1 MAAAGPATP
10 PPMTSARGMTTPVY
24 DSWVRSQRL
33 SLIESLYMRE
43 NSTMTGAS
51 STTAR
56 RDALI
61 EHVGNTM
68 QVFMARAV
76 LFQDAVAK
84 RAGLNSTDLQLTS
97 LLMLFGPA
105 TPGELAER
113 SGLTAGGA
121 ITAAIDRLE
130 QAGIVVRSR
139 DAHDRRRVIVTVN
152 LEMVLAKVG
161 AVYGAVGQ
169 RWADYLNSLTDEQIA
184 FADELFSRAAEFNH
198 EETMRLRG
206 PASQGG

>member
-1 MAAAGPATP
+1 MGN
-10 PPMTSARGMTTPVY
+10 R
-24 DSWVRSQRL
+24 
-33 SLIESLYMRE
+33 
-43 NSTMTGAS
+43 S
-51 STTAR
+51 STTTQRA
-56 RDALI
+56 DSI
-61 EHVGNTM
+61 EHVGYTM
-68 QVFMARAV
+68 RVFMARAV

-84 RAGLNSTDLQLTS
+84 RAGLNSTDLQLSS

-139 DAHDRRRVIVTVN
+139 DQHDRRRVIVTVN
-152 LEMVLAKVG
+152 LDAVLTKVG
-161 AVYGAVGQ
+161 AVYGTVGQ
-169 RWADYLNSLTDEQIA
+169 RWAAYLNTLTDEQIA
-184 FADELFSRAAEFNH
+184 FADELFTRAAEFNH

-206 PASQGG
+206 PASSNS

>member
-1 MAAAGPATP
+1 M
-10 PPMTSARGMTTPVY
+10 S
-24 DSWVRSQRL
+24 
-33 SLIESLYMRE
+33 ES
-43 NSTMTGAS
+43 S
-51 STTAR
+51 SRTAQ

-61 EHVGNTM
+61 EHVGYTM

-121 ITAAIDRLE
+121 ITAAVDRLE

-139 DAHDRRRVIVTVN
+139 DPHDRRRVIVTVN
-152 LEMVLAKVG
+152 LDAVLTKVG
-161 AVYGAVGQ
+161 AVYGSVGQ
-169 RWADYLNSLTDEQIA
+169 RWAEYLDALTDEQIT
-184 FADELFSRAAEFNH
+184 FADELFTRAADFNH
-198 EETMRLRG
+198 EETLRLRG
-206 PASQGG
+206 PASSNS

>member
-1 MAAAGPATP
+1 
-10 PPMTSARGMTTPVY
+10 
-24 DSWVRSQRL
+24 
-33 SLIESLYMRE
+33 MR
-43 NSTMTGAS
+43 
-51 STTAR
+51 
-56 RDALI
+56 
-61 EHVGNTM
+61 
-68 QVFMARAV
+68 VFMARAV

-84 RAGLNSTDLQLTS
+84 SAGLNSTDLQLSS

-139 DAHDRRRVIVTVN
+139 DQHDRRRVIVTVN
-152 LEMVLAKVG
+152 LDAVLTKVG
-161 AVYGAVGQ
+161 AVYGTVGQ
-169 RWADYLNSLTDEQIA
+169 RWAAYLNTLTDEQIA
-184 FADELFSRAAEFNH
+184 FADELFTRAAEFNH

-206 PASQGG
+206 PASSSS

>member
-1 MAAAGPATP
+1 MAK
-10 PPMTSARGMTTPVY
+10 R
-24 DSWVRSQRL
+24 
-33 SLIESLYMRE
+33 
-43 NSTMTGAS
+43 S
-51 STTAR
+51 STTTQR
-56 RDALI
+56 TELI
-61 EHVGNTM
+61 EHVGYTM
-68 QVFMARAV
+68 RVFMARAV
-76 LFQDAVAK
+76 LFQDAIAK
-84 RAGLNSTDLQLTS
+84 RAGLNSTDLQLSS

-139 DAHDRRRVIVTVN
+139 DPHDRRRVIVTVN
-152 LEMVLAKVG
+152 FEAVLAKVG

-169 RWADYLNSLTDEQIA
+169 RWAEYLDTLTDEQIA
-184 FADELFSRAAEFNH
+184 FADELFARAAEFNH

-206 PASQGG
+206 PASSSS

>member
-1 MAAAGPATP
+1 M
-10 PPMTSARGMTTPVY
+10 
-24 DSWVRSQRL
+24 
-33 SLIESLYMRE
+33 IE
-43 NSTMTGAS
+43 NS
-51 STTAR
+51 STNAQ

-61 EHVGNTM
+61 EHVGYTM
-68 QVFMARAV
+68 RVFMARAV

-105 TPGELAER
+105 TPGELADR

-139 DAHDRRRVIVTVN
+139 DPHDRRRVIVTVN
-152 LEMVLAKVG
+152 LEVVLAKVG
-161 AVYGAVGQ
+161 SVYGAVGQ
-169 RWADYLNSLTDEQIA
+169 RWADYLNSLTEEQIA
-184 FADELFSRAAEFNH
+184 FVDELFTRAAEFNH
-198 EETMRLRG
+198 DETMRLRG
-206 PASQGG
+206 PAGHVRL

>member
-1 MAAAGPATP
+1 MVEG
-10 PPMTSARGMTTPVY
+10 
-24 DSWVRSQRL
+24 
-33 SLIESLYMRE
+33 
-43 NSTMTGAS
+43 S
-51 STTAR
+51 STTAQR
-56 RDALI
+56 STLI

-130 QAGIVVRSR
+130 QAGIVARSR
-139 DAHDRRRVIVTVN
+139 DPHDRRRVIVTVN
-152 LEMVLAKVG
+152 LEVVLGKVG

-169 RWADYLNSLTDEQIA
+169 RWAEYLNTLSDEQIA
-184 FADELFSRAAEFNH
+184 FADELFTQAAEFNH
-198 EETMRLRG
+198 EETMRLRA
-206 PASQGG
+206 PASHGSP

>member
-1 MAAAGPATP
+1 
-10 PPMTSARGMTTPVY
+10 
-24 DSWVRSQRL
+24 
-33 SLIESLYMRE
+33 MRE
-43 NSTMTGAS
+43 NSSMTEAS
-51 STTAR
+51 STTAQ

-139 DAHDRRRVIVTVN
+139 DPHDRRRVIVTVN
-152 LEMVLAKVG
+152 REMVFAKVG

-198 EETMRLRG
+198 DETMRLRG
-206 PASQGG
+206 AAG